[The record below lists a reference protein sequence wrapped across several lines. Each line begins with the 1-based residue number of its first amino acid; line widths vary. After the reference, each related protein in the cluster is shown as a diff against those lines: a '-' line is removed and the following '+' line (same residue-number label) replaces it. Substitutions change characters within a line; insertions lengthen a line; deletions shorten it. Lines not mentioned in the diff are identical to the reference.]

1 MPDTIQVSNL
11 RKEFDVVDGVEVAVD
26 DISFNISKGE
36 FITIVGPSGCGKTT
50 TLRCIAGLETPTS
63 GTIEFNGYD
72 VTDVPPNKR
81 NLSMMFQDIAL
92 YPHMTTR
99 ENIAYPLKV
108 DRVDE
113 ETRKQE
119 AEEAAGIMKIEDML
133 DKYPGELSGGQ
144 QQRVALARTI
154 VQEPLAFLMDEP
166 LSDLDANLQV
176 EIRKEIQR
184 VHKRLDKPTI
194 YVTHNQ
200 EEAMTM
206 SDQIIVMNDGRIEQM
221 GSGKELYNYPTNI
234 FIAQFIGNPNINLLD
249 GTLDVGEDGR
259 ATVTIDQHTADF
271 AIDADFTDTTP
282 SGDVT
287 VGFRPRDLSI
297 DGESASNLTL
307 PGELSLLEPLDENAL
322 ATLSTDRGELRA
334 IVPTD
339 TPVDEGEAIDIGIR
353 TDNLYFFDRDTDELV
368 LKSAKET
375 KRSVNTATQQ

>member
-1 MPDTIQVSNL
+1 MSGIIEVTDL
-11 RKEFDVVDGVEVAVD
+11 RKEFSIKSGVEVAVD
-26 DISFNISKGE
+26 DISFTISEGE

-63 GTIEFNGYD
+63 GTINFNGYD

-119 AEEAAGIMKIEDML
+119 AEEAAKIMKIEDML
-133 DKYPGELSGGQ
+133 EKYPGELSGGQ

-184 VHKRLDKPTI
+184 VHKRLGKPTI

-206 SDQIIVMNDGRIEQM
+206 SDQIIVMNDGDIEQM
-221 GSGKELYNYPTNI
+221 GPGKELYRYPTNT
-234 FIAQFIGNPNINLLD
+234 FIAQFIGNPNINLID
-249 GTLDVGEDGR
+249 GALDVGDDGR
-259 ATVTIDQHTADF
+259 ATVTIGEHSAEFTVDTEFADTA
-271 AIDADFTDTTP
+271 P
-282 SGDVT
+282 SGEVI
-287 VGFRPRDLSI
+287 VGIRPRDLSI
-297 DGESASNLTL
+297 DGEGVSNLTL
-307 PGELSLLEPLDENAL
+307 PGKLTLLEPLDENAL
-322 ATLSTDRGELRA
+322 ATLSTDRGEFRA

-353 TDNLYFFDRDTDELV
+353 TDNLYFFDPKTSELV

-375 KRSVNTATQQ
+375 KRSVNTATQT